1 MATNPNRRNARGVWK
16 LKDIQSF
23 KQDGEYPNGAAIGIF
38 AGGGAPASNVIDF
51 IQTASTGNAVDFGDL
66 VATTVGASTTSNATR
81 CLISGGYEPSVQW
94 SDRIQYITPSTKG
107 NTQDFGNLTT
117 GCGYPAGMSNNTRV
131 IQSNGHEGA
140 GGSTS
145 LNSEMDTMLF
155 ASLGNSTDFGD
166 LTSPAKYGEAAAS
179 NSVRGI
185 VAGGRDPDASPIY
198 INDIDMFNFAST
210 GSASDFGDLLTAT
223 HYFSGCSDGIT
234 AMFINGSAS
243 DSNSRTQAVQIMT
256 TGNATDFNDTT
267 INSNGAA
274 MAGGNRG
281 INAGGRTSNPAPSVN
296 NIEFFDIKSRA
307 DAVDFGDLTNVNALQ
322 TNSGS
327 PTRGITAG
335 GVHNPGSVT
344 NLNIIDFITFATNG
358 NATDFGDLTAIQRSQ
373 SSFSSKTRMCIAGG
387 QAPGT
392 TKIEKIE
399 IATTGNAVDF
409 ADAISGTTENGRGTS
424 NNIKGVYQRGGVVNT
439 VHQLNIN
446 AGGTATDFGDLTVAR
461 TASHAASDG
470 HGGLETGVVQR
481 PSVTYMPGSGRAII
495 MPTGDSNEILEMF
508 NVNTKGN
515 TSTFGNLATDKGSR
529 HGGTCS
535 SNTRYIY
542 SGGRSNTAIESV
554 EFATEGNAADFG
566 DLHSDVG
573 YSAGVSSITRGIFQ
587 GGNDVPADLNVIEY
601 ITIATAG
608 NASDFGDLT
617 VARQYAGGVCS
628 PTRGVCGGGNP
639 RVNVIDYITIAS
651 TGDSTDFG
659 DLSATRDA
667 LASAGSS
674 VRGLF
679 GGGTEPTKVNTIEY
693 ITIASTGNVTDFG
706 DLNNAV
712 EGPTGS
718 GNNTRGVF
726 AGGRTPTALNVMDF
740 VTIAS
745 TGNASDFG
753 DISSARY
760 YLSSSVNSDS
770 HGGLQG

>member
-38 AGGGAPASNVIDF
+38 AGGGAPASKVIDF

-166 LTSPAKYGEAAAS
+166 LTSPAKYGEAAAN

-198 INDIDMFNFAST
+198 VNDIDMFNFAST

-281 INAGGRTSNPAPSVN
+281 INAGGRTSNPGPAVN

-307 DAVDFGDLTNVNALQ
+307 DTADFGDLTTARFFYGPSADTTNNGGQEVTSSQLGLKRIDRDDDPLISEDRSIALFSGGDTGSRSNVIDKVSITQGGNAVDFGDLSAARNFVGSTSNQNYLLTFGGAEADGSANKLNTIEFNNFHTGGVAGDFGNLTNKRENQGGVSSN
-322 TNSGS
+322 
-327 PTRGITAG
+327 TRGVMGAG
-335 GVHNPGSVT
+335 HEGPAHT
-344 NLNIIDFITFATNG
+344 NIIDFITYASHGNATDFGDDTVSRLNYGSAESPTRGLFAGGYSPSNQNVISYITIASAG
-358 NATDFGDLTAIQRSQ
+358 NATDFGDLSASARGQTGT
-373 SSFSSKTRMCIAGG
+373 SSPTRALFAGG
-387 QAPGT
+387 NNPGKLDT
-392 TKIEKIE
+392 IEYVT
-399 IATTGNAVDF
+399 IATTGDVTDF
-409 ADAISGTTENGRGTS
+409 GNLTTGVSAPEGTS
-424 NNIKGVYQRGGVVNT
+424 NKVKG
-439 VHQLNIN
+439 I
-446 AGGTATDFGDLTVAR
+446 
-461 TASHAASDG
+461 
-470 HGGLETGVVQR
+470 
-481 PSVTYMPGSGRAII
+481 
-495 MPTGDSNEILEMF
+495 
-508 NVNTKGN
+508 
-515 TSTFGNLATDKGSR
+515 
-529 HGGTCS
+529 
-535 SNTRYIY
+535 
-542 SGGRSNTAIESV
+542 
-554 EFATEGNAADFG
+554 
-566 DLHSDVG
+566 
-573 YSAGVSSITRGIFQ
+573 
-587 GGNDVPADLNVIEY
+587 
-601 ITIATAG
+601 
-608 NASDFGDLT
+608 
-617 VARQYAGGVCS
+617 
-628 PTRGVCGGGNP
+628 
-639 RVNVIDYITIAS
+639 
-651 TGDSTDFG
+651 
-659 DLSATRDA
+659 
-667 LASAGSS
+667 
-674 VRGLF
+674 F
-679 GGGTEPTKVNTIEY
+679 GGGTN
-693 ITIASTGNVTDFG
+693 AAGNKTTVI
-706 DLNNAV
+706 
-712 EGPTGS
+712 
-718 GNNTRGVF
+718 
-726 AGGRTPTALNVMDF
+726 DF

-745 TGNASDFG
+745 TGNAADFG
-753 DISSARY
+753 DLTVARSQHGGSS
-760 YLSSSVNSDS
+760 NG
-770 HGGLQG
+770 HGGL